1 VDALAPRWPRSARVA
16 SCGGGSGPVLSIGKL
31 APGRADYYLD
41 TVARGAEEYY
51 IGSGE
56 APGRWLGRGAERL
69 GLTGDVA
76 GYQLRRVLN
85 GAGPDGRP
93 LLSSKGPK
101 RMAGFDCTFNAPK
114 SATLLFALGSVE
126 VRRQVRDAHEA
137 AVDAALAVLE
147 TEACRVRR

>member
-1 VDALAPRWPRSARVA
+1 M
-16 SCGGGSGPVLSIGKL
+16 LSIGKL

-101 RMAGFDCTFNAPK
+101 HMAGFDCT
-114 SATLLFALGSVE
+114 
-126 VRRQVRDAHEA
+126 
-137 AVDAALAVLE
+137 
-147 TEACRVRR
+147 